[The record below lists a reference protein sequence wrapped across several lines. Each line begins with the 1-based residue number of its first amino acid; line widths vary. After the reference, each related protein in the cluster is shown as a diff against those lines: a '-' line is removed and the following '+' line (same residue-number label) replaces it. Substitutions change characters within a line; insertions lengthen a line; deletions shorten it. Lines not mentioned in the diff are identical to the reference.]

1 MGEVP
6 GGVCDPRQGSLR
18 GGGWE
23 NSHHQGGHLNFI
35 KKDLILNFLG
45 FPWVFPS
52 WSPAAGARQA
62 MDWAGTH

>member
-1 MGEVP
+1 MAFVI
-6 GGVCDPRQGSLR
+6 QGKAHYVEEDEKTVITKVDIEIL
-18 GGGWE
+18 E
-23 NSHHQGGHLNFI
+23 KILDLN
-35 KKDLILNFLG
+35 LNFLG